1 MREILLT
8 SSVLIVAILA
18 LRLVFRNR
26 ISRRA
31 QYALWALVLV
41 RLLVPVNLPAVD
53 FSVLTAAEPVV
64 QQLETDRSLY
74 LSPVRETVIGSAGG
88 DPSANTPA
96 PNYPVAVGKP
106 SPDNTHV
113 FTDSSDVTHAVEYER
128 QLDLSTLLRWM
139 WYTGM
144 AVVGGWLAVSN
155 LLFWHRL
162 RQVRV
167 PYPVEGRHRP
177 VYLVESGL
185 PSPCLFGPF
194 RPAIYLTPAAVSSPE
209 RLRHVLAHEETHAR
223 HGDALWSL
231 LRGVCLT
238 VYWFDP
244 LVWVAAAVSKADC
257 ELACDEG
264 ALRRLGQEERIP
276 YGRTLLSL
284 IPVSK
289 KPANPLLSA
298 TTMTAGK
305 RRLKDRITQIAQ
317 GGQPQAAALFL
328 VLALTAVVCAATF
341 TGAKAEERRPLTG
354 DELAYFNETF
364 FNNDTVDHMVG
375 VNIHNQ
381 FLTSLYERPEDINL
395 YELFYCGTGID
406 ETMTDEE
413 LRQVGDFDPDGEL
426 ICPVDKMPVET
437 INQVLLENTGLT
449 LEETGQ
455 TGLEN
460 FQYIPE
466 YDAYYHSHGD
476 TNYFHGVQITAGER
490 DGNTVRLYYPDSSA
504 RYDSDWLCVTLEAQD
519 DGSYWFVSNQP
530 SEKPAIPTAYPE
542 GDPVLTIPLADLEPT
557 GSADGAPVPVTHRQD
572 DCADQGYGVG
582 VTAENGE
589 DVSIYPYL
597 STDGNV
603 YVAVVYARAAGTDLW
618 DAGCFLTLPEGNSL
632 TYGESDVSLDFFHD
646 LFGHDGVVVSY
657 LDSAAVAAYQAGIVR
672 DYYYFDAEGNPV
684 HLAQVCGGDTAILD
698 LDGDGENELLSDSG
712 QLVFQRDGQLYTAD
726 LEALLQDQWEDFL
739 WWDYALIDESRRCLT
754 VRGTRSMSEW
764 GENARCE
771 FLLDFYYDGKS
782 VLIYNRLEDTMD
794 HAAVSVANA
803 DLPEQV
809 LADAKATVQA
819 AYESARSGG
828 TEDASANSYDDWRV
842 SYLNL
847 TGTYRD
853 YPTGPIE
860 VYGVS
865 HEFHAA
871 DPAHIVLAGGMY
883 IQEDGWVGG
892 FYTDSSPYLVYEVQ
906 ADGSRTRLESHMA
919 GDYSEDS
926 PAYRADLCFTLM
938 ENGLVTWAD
947 LPGED
952 LYNMFWMNESAFL
965 NNLAAGADGA
975 AQEAAL
981 TALVEYG
988 STFDPTQFQQGLDN
1002 LALSSSLSKAGLE
1015 AYERLLVIVN
1025 GETEPPT
1032 EVDIQAAILNHRVN
1046 ATAHQYNF
1054 STEAHR
1060 VLDTAQDG
1068 SVCTVYLLVW
1078 YSAYE
1083 RTATGW
1089 QSGTDGQFPAAVTF
1103 IWQNG
1108 GWEVT
1113 DYQEPASYAADLR
1126 TIFPEEL
1133 ADMVVNDGEAWAA
1146 LQDECRAKAE
1156 AYFAENPAT
1165 AEPLQT
1171 DGTSAF
1177 SAADENFS
1185 GQALTAAPDEMTY
1198 DERLAWVQAAEFV
1211 PDDFISVGQYAESG
1225 GNLAYLGQWVGT
1237 PHMDQYSLVL
1247 RFSDG
1252 SEASLPLPHA
1262 TDMGFAQPDTLEF
1275 RDGQLLYAVTFP
1287 TQAVS
1292 SDGQTLIHLAGT
1304 YRYTVDLAAKTV
1316 SLAITES

>member
-1 MREILLT
+1 MKEILLT
-8 SSVLIVAILA
+8 SSVLILAILA

-53 FSVLTAAEPVV
+53 FSVLSAAEPVV

-74 LSPVRETVIGSAGG
+74 LSPVRETVIGPAGG
-88 DPSANTPA
+88 DTTANTPA
-96 PNYPVAVGKP
+96 PSDPVAVGEP

-113 FTDSSDVTHAVEYER
+113 FTDDRNVTHAVEYER

-162 RQVRV
+162 RRVRV

-244 LVWVAAAVSKADC
+244 LVWIAAAVSKADC

-328 VLALTAVVCAATF
+328 VLALAAVVCAVTF

-354 DELAYFNETF
+354 DELAYFNEEF
-364 FNNDTVDHMVG
+364 FNHDTVDNVVS
-375 VNIHNQ
+375 VNLHNQ
-381 FLTSLYERPEDINL
+381 FLTSLYERPEDIDL

-406 ETMTDEE
+406 ETMTGEE
-413 LRQVGDFDPDGEL
+413 LGQVGDFDPNGEL
-426 ICPVDKMPVET
+426 ICPVDKMSVET

-460 FQYIPE
+460 FQYLPE

-476 TNYFHGVQITAGER
+476 TNYFHGVRITAGER
-490 DGNTVRLYYPDSSA
+490 EGDTVRLYYPDTSA
-504 RYDSDWLCVTLEAQD
+504 RYDSDWLCVTLEAQE

-542 GDPVLTIPLADLEPT
+542 GDPVLAIPLADLEST
-557 GSADGAPVPVTHRQD
+557 GSADGAPVPVTPHQD
-572 DCADQGYGVG
+572 DCADQGYGIG

-603 YVAVVYARAAGTDLW
+603 YVAVVYARAAGTSRW

-657 LDSAAVAAYQAGIVR
+657 RDPLPMAAYQGSAIHA
-672 DYYYFDAEGNPV
+672 YYYFDDEGRPCYLTAV
-684 HLAQVCGGDTAILD
+684 YGGDTAILD

-771 FLLDFYYDGKS
+771 FLLDFYYDGES
-782 VLIYNRLEDTMD
+782 VLIYNRLEDTVD
-794 HAAVSVANA
+794 HAAVSVADA

-819 AYESARSGG
+819 AYESA
-828 TEDASANSYDDWRV
+828 SANSYDDWRV
-842 SYLNL
+842 SYLRL
-847 TGTYRD
+847 AGTYTE

-860 VYGVS
+860 VYSLGFQ
-865 HEFHAA
+865 FHAA
-871 DPAHIVLAGGMY
+871 DPVNTVLAGGMY
-883 IQEDGWVGG
+883 LQSDGWVGG
-892 FYTDSSPYLVYEVQ
+892 INGWPYLVYEVQ
-906 ADGSRTRLESHMA
+906 EDGSRTRLESSLTF
-919 GDYSEDS
+919 DYSVDS
-926 PAYRADLCFTLM
+926 VAYRADLCDTLLN
-938 ENGLVTWAD
+938 NGLVTWAD

-1015 AYERLLVIVN
+1015 TYERLLVIVN

-1060 VLDTAQDG
+1060 VLDAVQDG

-1133 ADMVVNDGEAWAA
+1133 ADMVVNDDEAWAA
-1146 LQDECRAKAE
+1146 LRDECRAKAE
-1156 AYFAENPAT
+1156 AYFAEHPVSASLLQSSSAPSEEALHAAILHYQSSILPMDSDGCAEAHQVLQETSGQDTHTFHLFVYCTSFLEEGGFPVQDWYSLFPAT
-1165 AEPLQT
+1165 ITFRYENGSWQPAGSWGFYGSDTFDRPDLFPDFPTETLELYVKDGVQT
-1171 DGTSAF
+1171 DLFKELHAELRAECLQSA
-1177 SAADENFS
+1177 E
-1185 GQALTAAPDEMTY
+1185 
-1198 DERLAWVQAAEFV
+1198 AEF
-1211 PDDFISVGQYAESG
+1211 A
-1225 GNLAYLGQWVGT
+1225 
-1237 PHMDQYSLVL
+1237 
-1247 RFSDG
+1247 
-1252 SEASLPLPHA
+1252 
-1262 TDMGFAQPDTLEF
+1262 
-1275 RDGQLLYAVTFP
+1275 
-1287 TQAVS
+1287 
-1292 SDGQTLIHLAGT
+1292 
-1304 YRYTVDLAAKTV
+1304 
-1316 SLAITES
+1316 

>member
-1 MREILLT
+1 MKEILLT
-8 SSVLIVAILA
+8 SSVLILAILA

-53 FSVLTAAEPVV
+53 FSVLSAAEPVV

-74 LSPVRETVIGSAGG
+74 LSPVRETVIGPADG
-88 DPSANTPA
+88 DPFTNTPA
-96 PNYPVAVGKP
+96 PNDPVAVGES
-106 SPDNTHV
+106 SPNNTHV
-113 FTDSSDVTHAVEYER
+113 FTDDRNVTHAVEYER

-162 RQVRV
+162 RRVRI
-167 PYPVEGRHRP
+167 PYPVEGCHRP

-194 RPAIYLTPAAVSSPE
+194 RPAIYLTPAAISSPE

-244 LVWVAAAVSKADC
+244 LVWISAAVSKADC

-264 ALRRLGQEERIP
+264 ALGRLDQAERIP

-317 GGQPQAAALFL
+317 GGQPKAAALFL

-341 TGAKAEERRPLTG
+341 TGAKAEEHRPLTG

-395 YELFYCGTGID
+395 FELFYCGTGTD
-406 ETMTDEE
+406 EPMTDEE
-413 LRQVGDFDPDGEL
+413 LQQVGDFDPDGEL

-490 DGNTVRLYYPDSSA
+490 EGTTVRLYYPDSSA
-504 RYDSDWLCVTLEAQD
+504 RYDSDWLCVTLEAQG

-542 GDPVLTIPLADLEPT
+542 GDPVLTIPLTDREPYEPT
-557 GSADGAPVPVTHRQD
+557 SIHVERRTD
-572 DCADQGYGVG
+572 DCADRGSGIGVI
-582 VTAENGE
+582 AENGE
-589 DVSIYPYL
+589 DVSLRTYL
-597 STDGNV
+597 STDGNL
-603 YVAVVYARAAGTDLW
+603 YAAIIYDEAAGTDLW
-618 DAGCFLTLPEGNSL
+618 DAGCFFTFPEGNVL
-632 TYGESDVSLDFFHD
+632 TYGECTVSLDFFHD
-646 LFGHDGVVVSY
+646 LFGHDGIVVSY
-657 LDSAAVAAYQAGIVR
+657 LDSLPMAAYQGSTVH
-672 DYYYFDAEGNPV
+672 DYYYFDAEGNPC
-684 HLAQVCGGDTAILD
+684 HLAQVYGDDIAILD
-698 LDGDGENELLSDSG
+698 LDGDGNNELLSDGG
-712 QLVFQRDGQLYTAD
+712 QLVFQRDGQLYAAD
-726 LEALLQDQWEDFL
+726 LRQLLEINWEDFV
-739 WWDYALIDESRRCLT
+739 WWDYGLIDESRRCLT
-754 VRGTRSMSEW
+754 VRGTMSMPEW

-771 FLLDFYYDGKS
+771 FLLDFYYDGES

-819 AYESARSGG
+819 AYESA
-828 TEDASANSYDDWRV
+828 SANSYDDWRV
-842 SYLNL
+842 SYLRL
-847 TGTYRD
+847 AGTYTE

-860 VYGVS
+860 VYSLGFQ
-865 HEFHAA
+865 FHAA
-871 DPAHIVLAGGMY
+871 DPVNTVLAGGMY
-883 IQEDGWVGG
+883 LQSDGWVGG
-892 FYTDSSPYLVYEVQ
+892 INGWPYLVYEVQ
-906 ADGSRTRLESHMA
+906 EDGSRTRLESSLTF
-919 GDYSEDS
+919 DYSVDS
-926 PAYRADLCFTLM
+926 VAYRADLCDTLLN
-938 ENGLVTWAD
+938 NGLITWGD
-947 LPGED
+947 LPGDD
-952 LYNMFWMNESAFL
+952 LFCMFYMNQNDFL
-965 NNLAAGADGA
+965 NGLSSAPADEQETALAALAAYGSAPDPDWFQGVLWTLRWRTDGLTAGGRETCRRLLAIADG
-975 AQEAAL
+975 
-981 TALVEYG
+981 
-988 STFDPTQFQQGLDN
+988 
-1002 LALSSSLSKAGLE
+1002 
-1015 AYERLLVIVN
+1015 
-1025 GETEPPT
+1025 ETVPSPPT
-1032 EVDIQAAILNHRVN
+1032 ETDIQAAILNHRVN
-1046 ATAHQYNF
+1046 ATAYQADF
-1054 STEAHR
+1054 ATESHR
-1060 VLDTAQDG
+1060 VLDTVQDG
-1068 SVCTVYLLVW
+1068 NTCTVYLLVW
-1078 YSAYE
+1078 YSAYD

-1089 QSGTDGQFPAAVTF
+1089 QSGTNGQFPAAVTF
-1103 IWQNG
+1103 TYQG
-1108 GWEVT
+1108 DGWEVSE
-1113 DYQEPASYAADLR
+1113 YREPTSYATDLQS
-1126 TIFPEEL
+1126 IFPEEL
-1133 ADMVVNDGEAWAA
+1133 ADIVVNDRNAWTA
-1146 LQDECRAKAE
+1146 LQEECQAQAE
-1156 AYFAENPAT
+1156 AYFAENPV
-1165 AEPLQT
+1165 
-1171 DGTSAF
+1171 SASPVEGGAAF
-1177 SAADENFS
+1177 TAADEEFT
-1185 GQALTAAPDEMTY
+1185 GRALTASADEMTY

-1211 PDDFISVGQYAESG
+1211 PNEFYSLGRYTESG
-1225 GNLAYLGQWVGT
+1225 GNLAYLGLWSGT
-1237 PHMDQYSLVL
+1237 PYTDQYALVL
-1247 RFSDG
+1247 RFADG
-1252 SEASLPLPHA
+1252 TDAYLPLPNA
-1262 TDMGFAQPDTLEF
+1262 SAMGIAQPDSLEF
-1275 RDGQLLYAVTFP
+1275 RDAQFLYAVTFP

-1292 SDGQTLIHLAGT
+1292 SDGLELIHLAGT

-1316 SLAITES
+1316 SLSVTEA